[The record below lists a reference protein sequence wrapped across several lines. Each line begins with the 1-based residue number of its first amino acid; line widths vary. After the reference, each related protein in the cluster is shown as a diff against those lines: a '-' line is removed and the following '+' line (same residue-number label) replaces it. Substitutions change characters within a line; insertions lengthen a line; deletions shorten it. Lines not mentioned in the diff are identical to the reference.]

1 MNFKLFFFSIMVGVI
16 NCNAQNTTI
25 YIGTYTD
32 GNSKGIYQAEFNTET
47 GTISNIQ
54 LAAETQDPS
63 YITYSPNMQFIYAV
77 GEGGNGT
84 VSAFKIQKDKK
95 LDLLNTVSSKGGAPC
110 HISIN
115 PSGNIAVVSNYVGGS
130 VSLYEINNDGTL
142 NEAYQVF
149 NYNTAEK
156 VSHAH
161 SAQFYKSNLFVSD
174 LGLDAVH
181 LYSINKD
188 GKTYDLVSSS
198 SISISEKAG
207 PRHFV
212 ITKDGNFIYN
222 INEYASTIT
231 ASKKAI
237 TGFLHIDDYST
248 LSKDYKGANSCAD
261 IHLSKNENFLYGS
274 NRGENTIVVFK
285 RNMTDGSLTK
295 IQNIDVEGEWPRN
308 FTLDPSGKFLLVANQ
323 KSNNISVFKI
333 DQTSGKLSYLNNVKT
348 PSPVCLLF

>member
-1 MNFKLFFFSIMVGVI
+1 MNFKLFFLCLMASII
-16 NCNAQNTTI
+16 DCNAQSIPLYT
-25 YIGTYTD
+25 GTYTD
-32 GNSKGIYQAEFNTET
+32 GDSQGIYQATFNTET
-47 GTISNIQ
+47 GELSHFK

-63 YITYSPNMQFIYAV
+63 YIAYSPNKRFIYAV
-77 GEGGNGT
+77 GEGGEGT
-84 VSAFKIQKDKK
+84 VSAFKVKENGT
-95 LDLLNTVSSKGGAPC
+95 LEFLNTVPSNGGAPC

-115 PSGNIAVVSNYVGGS
+115 PAGNKAVVSNYVGGNVS
-130 VSLYEINNDGTL
+130 VYEIKDDGTL
-142 NEAYQVF
+142 NPAYQVF
-149 NYNTAEK
+149 EYNTTEK
-156 VSHAH
+156 ASHAH
-161 SAQFYKSNLFVSD
+161 SAQFFKSNLFVSD
-174 LGLDAVH
+174 LGMDAVYIYT
-181 LYSINKD
+181 LNND

-198 SISISEKAG
+198 SVSIQEKAG

-231 ASKKAI
+231 ASKKEI
-237 TGFLHIDDYST
+237 NGFLLIDHYST
-248 LSKDYKGANSCAD
+248 LAKDYKGANSCAD

-285 RNMTDGSLTK
+285 RNTVDGTLTQ

-308 FTLDPSGKFLLVANQ
+308 FTIDPSGKFLLVANQ

-333 DQTSGKLSYLNNVKT
+333 NSESGTLSYLSSVKT